1 MKKFKTLIT
10 TATFFAATVASQ
22 LAMATPALNA
32 AGSSVA
38 NEAGKAV
45 IYVYQDEYSIEKLG
59 ISLEID
65 SEFVGSL
72 RENTFVKKVVE
83 PGEYTLLSRSENL
96 PELTITANANEVYYV
111 RKDIEMGKYEER
123 TSLDVVD
130 AATAQKAIS
139 MSNQIN
145 M

>member
-1 MKKFKTLIT
+1 MKKLKNMVAAT
-10 TATFFAATVASQ
+10 TIFAAAVTAQ
-22 LAMATPALNA
+22 FAMAATTISASAPSFA
-32 AGSSVA
+32 S
-38 NEAGKAV
+38 EAGKAV

-65 SEFVGSL
+65 SEFLGSMH
-72 RENTFVKKVVE
+72 ENTFIKKVVE

-96 PELTITANANEVYYV
+96 PQLTIKANANEVYYV

-123 TSLDVVD
+123 SSLDIVD
-130 AATAQKAIS
+130 AMTAQQAIS
-139 MSNQIN
+139 MSRQLN